1 MVLCLFFTACQ
12 ANSRMYVNH
21 TEGPYSITD
30 DTLIIQ
36 NDLIINRSGFQ
47 KIRNGLRLPKQY
59 RVKQWQCDGMDAPVI
74 PIDGK
79 HAYWNYTIY
88 TQIP

>member
-21 TEGPYSITD
+21 TEGSYSIAD

-47 KIRNGLRLPKQY
+47 KIRNGMRLPKKYQ
-59 RVKQWQCDGMDAPVI
+59 VKQWKCDGINAPVI
-74 PIDGK
+74 RVDGR
-79 HAYWNYTIY
+79 HAYWNNTIY
-88 TQIP
+88 LQIP

>member
-1 MVLCLFFTACQ
+1 MVFCLFFTACQ

-21 TEGPYSITD
+21 TEGPYSIAD

-47 KIRNGLRLPKQY
+47 KTRNGQRLPKQY
-59 RVKQWQCDGMDAPVI
+59 RVKQWKRNSPDAPVI
-74 PIDGK
+74 RIDSK
-79 HAYWNYTIY
+79 HAYWNNTIY
-88 TQIP
+88 LQVP